1 MSELS
6 CLPYSVGYEDEG
18 VCLSIQIGPYSIL
31 LDCGLHDITALREEA
46 ADFVFCSHAH
56 TDHMRGL
63 LPLHRAF
70 PHLPIFGSDVTAR
83 LLPLNWPG
91 QADAQFCRSLPWR
104 SSVEL
109 APGLSVQLWPAGH
122 LPGAA
127 CFFITY
133 QTAERTYSVFYTGDC
148 FLSNGRLV
156 DGLPLSEL
164 RNLKPDLLIIE
175 GSYGTER
182 HPHRKQQEN
191 YLVDRLGEA
200 LLNCGRAVFPTPL
213 LGLGQELL
221 MLVRAH
227 HHFTGQPIDVWVDP
241 MIGWGCDAYLGSIS
255 TLPAPIQN
263 FAQHQPLFWDE
274 RVLPRVRRL
283 GLETTAP
290 DLASGADPAIFI
302 VHPSTHPSRYCQD
315 DPANWT
321 VFAPSLADIDLWQAQ
336 LPSEPSVFAQLS
348 PTSPTAQRPMLRDT
362 SIQRSSFTRDNAPV
376 KVPSQSVSSQLGTA
390 SVSAQ
395 GREPLMTSLEQ
406 VARSSAEQSPFNW
419 LVEMQAAT
427 AAGTAAVEHYM
438 LTNHC
443 DGGGTTQLIHN
454 LRPQHVMFVHG
465 DVHQLSDLASLDD
478 LQSRYQLHLPTP
490 GQVIEFPLAEAFW
503 QPAPPQNDSY
513 EGEVDTSADRVMVTL
528 PNNLE
533 ADPRWRQL
541 SDTGIVE
548 ASWQGDQLII
558 RGVNQQELMQ
568 VKPRDA
574 LAQAQTQT
582 CYYCRHLRG
591 QRCRNPESPLV
602 GLQVTSDGTCSVFER
617 SSRALG

>member
-18 VCLSIQIGPYSIL
+18 VCLGVQIGPYSIL

-83 LLPLNWPG
+83 LLLLHWPG
-91 QADAQFCRSLPWR
+91 EADAQFCRSLPWR
-104 SSVEL
+104 SPVEL

-127 CFFITY
+127 CFLITY
-133 QTAERTYSVFYTGDC
+133 KTAERTYSVFYTGDC

-200 LLNCGRAVFPTPL
+200 LLNQGRAVFPTPL

-241 MIGWGCDAYLGSIS
+241 MIGWGCDAYLSALS

-283 GLETTAP
+283 GLDVSAP
-290 DLASGADPAIFI
+290 ELAAGTDPAIFI
-302 VHPSTHPSRYCQD
+302 VHPSTHPSQYCQD

-321 VFAPSLADIDLWQAQ
+321 VFAPSLTDIDLWQAQ
-336 LPSEPSVFAQLS
+336 FPFQISPSQLS
-348 PTSPTAQRPMLRDT
+348 RAQRPNAR
-362 SIQRSSFTRDNAPV
+362 SASAQQRPSFASARAA
-376 KVPSQSVSSQLGTA
+376 KVPSVKVTTEGTSQLDRSEGGGAMTA
-390 SVSAQ
+390 LTRVDV
-395 GREPLMTSLEQ
+395 RPDEEPSG
-406 VARSSAEQSPFNW
+406 FNW

-427 AAGTAAVEHYM
+427 ASGTATVEHYM

-443 DGGGTTQLIHN
+443 DRGGTTQLIHN

-490 GQVIEFPLAEAFW
+490 GQVIDFPLAETFW
-503 QPAPPQNDSY
+503 QPAPPQTDLY
-513 EGEVDTSADRVMVTL
+513 EGEVDASSDRVTVTL

-541 SDTGIVE
+541 ADTGIIE
-548 ASWQGDQLII
+548 ASWQGDQLVI

-568 VKPRDA
+568 VKPREA
-574 LAQAQTQT
+574 LAQTQT

-602 GLQVTSDGTCSVFER
+602 GLQVTSEGTCGAFER
-617 SSRALG
+617 SGRALG